1 MSVQRSRRE
10 RKPSKGKPA
19 RAGLPPW
26 LAWIQGREGGS
37 QTRPYIILLLG
48 VLLVVDLL
56 LANASWVPLSRRLL
70 GWGAYPLALL
80 LWAAAVIVLAGERLR
95 FAGRWEALVG
105 LEVFLVALLALTHR
119 WGDGEKALAWAEQ
132 GRGGG
137 LVGWV
142 ISMFLGQWL
151 GPLLGRLLLLLFV
164 ALGLWMMYRWAPLGW
179 REGLR
184 MLVAAGQGRA
194 GEQGGRGALE
204 EVEPT
209 RAAVAVPP
217 PAPPRRAVKK
227 KEPRPKAERPLPERP
242 ADDRLPPLD
251 LLHVDRSEEF
261 GDTNADYKSQVIE
274 QTLSEF
280 GVPVR
285 VVDVKQGPTVTQFA
299 VQPLTVPHRRADGTV
314 YDRKVSVQRILR
326 LSNDLALALAAS
338 PIRIE
343 APVPGYPYVGIE
355 VPNDRVAL
363 VALRGVLE
371 SPEFRRLAARSNL
384 AIALGRNVSGE
395 PVVADLAAMPHLLI
409 AGATGSGKSVC
420 INAIITCLLFHNTP
434 ETLRLLL
441 MDPKMVELPVYN
453 GIPHLL
459 APVVV
464 ELEQAVGALTWL
476 TLQMDERYRQ
486 FHAVQARNIDDYNRL
501 ARRRRGGSQTR
512 YEPLPHI
519 VLVIDELADMMMV
532 APDEVERSVCRLAQM
547 SRATGIHLVV
557 ATQRPSVDVVTGLI
571 KANFPARIAFT
582 VTSQVDSRVILD
594 QAGAEQLLGRG
605 DMLFMSPEASGL
617 VRAQGCFVTGRE
629 TQALVNFWRRQG
641 GPQPSDEGAY
651 PWEGLLEGAAQE
663 DELFDQAVALVR
675 DYDRVSTSFLQRKLR
690 IGFPRAA
697 RLMEILEEEGIVGPD
712 EGGGRGREV
721 LRGEGV
727 DNADEEEW

>member
-1 MSVQRSRRE
+1 MSAQRGRKGS
-10 RKPSKGKPA
+10 RKPKRKPA
-19 RAGLPPW
+19 RAARPPAW
-26 LAWIQGREGGS
+26 LAWAQGREWGWLL
-37 QTRPYIILLLG
+37 LLLG
-48 VLLVVDLL
+48 ALLVLDLFV
-56 LANASWVPLSRRLL
+56 ADASWVPLSRRLL

-80 LWAAAVIVLAGERLR
+80 LLAAAAVVLAGERLR
-95 FAGRWEALVG
+95 FDGRWEALVG
-105 LEVFLVALLALTHR
+105 LEILLVALLGLTHR
-119 WGDGEKALAWAEQ
+119 WGGGDEALAWAEQ

-142 ISMFLGQWL
+142 TSTFLGQWL
-151 GPLLGRLLLLLFV
+151 GPLLGRLLLLVFV
-164 ALGLWMMYRWAPLGW
+164 ALGLWMMCRWVPLGW
-179 REGLR
+179 REGIR
-184 MLVAAGQGRA
+184 TLVAAGLGRLRTA
-194 GEQGGRGALE
+194 D
-204 EVEPT
+204 
-209 RAAVAVPP
+209 RAAVSLAEEEPAEEEPSAAP
-217 PAPPRRAVKK
+217 PASPRRPVRKK
-227 KEPRPKAERPLPERP
+227 KSPRAKAERPRPGPERP
-242 ADDRLPPLD
+242 RDDRLPPLD
-251 LLHVDRSEEF
+251 LLHVDRSVDF
-261 GDTNADYKSQVIE
+261 GDANADYKSEIIE

-299 VQPLTVPHRRADGTV
+299 VQPLTVPRRRADGTV
-314 YDRKVSVQRILR
+314 YERKVSVRRILS

-355 VPNDRVAL
+355 VPNDKIAL

-371 SPEFRRLAARSNL
+371 SPEFRRQVAKSNL
-384 AIALGRNVSGE
+384 AIGLGRNVSGE

-420 INAIITCLLFHNTP
+420 INAVVTCLLLNNTP
-434 ETLRLLL
+434 ETMRLLL

-464 ELEQAVGALTWL
+464 ELEHAIGALTWL
-476 TLQMDERYRQ
+476 TLQMDERYRR
-486 FHAVQARNIDDYNRL
+486 FHAVQARSIDDYNRL
-501 ARRRRGGSQTR
+501 ARRRKNL
-512 YEPLPHI
+512 EPLPNI

-547 SRATGIHLVV
+547 ARATGIHLVI
-557 ATQRPSVDVVTGLI
+557 ATQRPSVNVVTGLI

-617 VRAQGCFVTGRE
+617 VRAQGCFVSGRE
-629 TQALVNFWRRQG
+629 TNALVSFWRQQG
-641 GPQPSDEGAY
+641 GPMPSDEGAY
-651 PWEGLLEGAAQE
+651 PWVELLESAARG
-663 DELFDQAVALVR
+663 DDLFDDAVELVQ

-697 RLMEILEEEGIVGPD
+697 RLMEMLEEEGIVGPD

-721 LRGEGV
+721 LLGEQS
-727 DNADEEEW
+727 ADEEEW